1 MFNKLPILRS
11 LNSVKSMNLLL
22 EAQKIKQDIVQFRR
36 NFHMYPELG
45 MEEYRTAGIIEDTL
59 KSLGVETK
67 RIAGTGVIGLLRGK
81 SSGKTIALRADMDA
95 LPISDK
101 KKVSYTSKVPGK
113 MHACGHDSHSASLLG
128 AAMLLS
134 KYKNK
139 FNGNIK
145 FLFQPAEET
154 VGGALPMI
162 KEGALKNP
170 EVDAVFGLHVTADI
184 EVGKIGITYGKAY
197 AASDMFDVII
207 YGESC
212 HGAAP
217 HEGIDAIA
225 VGAQVVS
232 ALQNF
237 VSRNVD
243 PLDSAVVTI
252 GMFQGGY
259 ERNIIADRVKLSG
272 IIRTL
277 DPNSRKIACDR
288 VKKIILGVTEAL
300 GARATINFIPSYPSL
315 INDNSMTDM
324 VKSVAEEL
332 LGKDNVMVINKPTMG
347 AEDFSYFLENVNG
360 SFFKVGIKN
369 KEKGIVQPP
378 HSSLFDID
386 EDALPIA
393 AAMHTQIALKFLAE

>member
-1 MFNKLPILRS
+1 M
-11 LNSVKSMNLLL
+11 KSINLLL
-22 EAQKIKQDIVQFRR
+22 EAHKIKQDIVQLRR
-36 NFHMYPELG
+36 NFHMHPELG
-45 MEEYRTAGIIEDTL
+45 TEVYRTVDIVKDTL
-59 KSLGVETK
+59 KSLGIETK

-101 KKVSYTSKVPGK
+101 KKVSYASKVPGK
-113 MHACGHDSHSASLLG
+113 MHACGHDFHMASLLG
-128 AAMLLS
+128 AAILLS

-139 FNGNIK
+139 FNGNVK

-154 VGGALPMI
+154 IGGALPMI
-162 KEGALKNP
+162 EEGALKNP
-170 EVDAVFGLHVTADI
+170 EVSAVFGLHVDVDI
-184 EVGKIGITYGKAY
+184 EVGKIGIIYGKAY

-207 YGESC
+207 YGKGS

-217 HEGIDAIA
+217 HEGIDAIT

-237 VSRNVD
+237 VSRNVN

-252 GMFQGGY
+252 GIFQGGY
-259 ERNIIADRVKLSG
+259 QRNIIADRVKLSG

-277 DPNSRKIACDR
+277 DPNIREIACDR

-300 GARATINFIPSYPSL
+300 GAKANINFTPSYPSL
-315 INDNSMTDM
+315 INDNSMTDL
-324 VKSVAEEL
+324 VKSVAEGL
-332 LGKDNVMVINKPTMG
+332 LGKDNVIMVDKPSMG
-347 AEDFSYFLENVNG
+347 VEDFAYFLQNTAG
-360 SFFKVGIKN
+360 SFFKVGIRN
-369 KEKGIVQPP
+369 KEKGIVQPL

-386 EDALPIA
+386 EDALQIA
-393 AAMHTQIALKFLAE
+393 TAMYTQIVLKFLTD

>member
-1 MFNKLPILRS
+1 M
-11 LNSVKSMNLLL
+11 KSMNLLF
-22 EAQKIKQDIVQFRR
+22 EAQKIKQDIVQLRR

-45 MEEYRTAGIIEDTL
+45 MEEYRTVGIIEDTL
-59 KSLGVETK
+59 KSLGIETN
-67 RIAGTGVIGLLRGK
+67 RIAGTGLIGLLRGK
-81 SSGKTIALRADMDA
+81 GSGKTIALRADIDA

-101 KKVSYTSKVPGK
+101 KKVSYASKVPGK
-113 MHACGHDSHSASLLG
+113 MHACGHDAHTASLLG

-139 FNGNIK
+139 FNGNAK

-170 EVDAVFGLHVTADI
+170 EVDAVFGLHADPNI
-184 EVGKIGITYGKAY
+184 EVGKIGITYGKTN

-207 YGESC
+207 YGKSC

-217 HEGIDAIA
+217 HEGIDAIT

-243 PLDSAVVTI
+243 PLDSVVVTI
-252 GMFQGGY
+252 GIFQGGY
-259 ERNIIADRVKLSG
+259 QRNIIADRVKLSG

-277 DPNSRKIACDR
+277 DPNIRKIACDR

-300 GARATINFIPSYPSL
+300 GAKANINFTPSYPSL
-315 INDNSMTDM
+315 INDNSMTDL

-332 LGKDNVMVINKPTMG
+332 LGKDNVIVINKSTMG
-347 AEDFSYFLENVNG
+347 VEDFAYFLQNVSG
-360 SFFKVGIKN
+360 SFFKVGVKN
-369 KEKGIVQPP
+369 KEKGIVQPL

-386 EDALPIA
+386 EDVLPIA
-393 AAMHTQIALKFLAE
+393 TAMHTQIALKILTE

>member
-1 MFNKLPILRS
+1 M
-11 LNSVKSMNLLL
+11 KSMNLLF
-22 EAQKIKQDIVQFRR
+22 EAQKIKQDIVQLRR

-45 MEEYRTAGIIEDTL
+45 MEEYRTVGIIEDTL
-59 KSLGVETK
+59 KSLGIETN
-67 RIAGTGVIGLLRGK
+67 RIAGTGLIGLLRGK
-81 SSGKTIALRADMDA
+81 GSGKTIALRADIDA

-101 KKVSYTSKVPGK
+101 KKVSYASKVPGK
-113 MHACGHDSHSASLLG
+113 MHACGHDAHTASLLG

-139 FNGNIK
+139 FNGNVK

-170 EVDAVFGLHVTADI
+170 EVDAVFGLHADPNI
-184 EVGKIGITYGKAY
+184 EVGKIGITYGKTN

-207 YGESC
+207 YGKSC

-217 HEGIDAIA
+217 HEGIDAIT

-243 PLDSAVVTI
+243 PLDSVVVTI
-252 GMFQGGY
+252 GIFQGGY
-259 ERNIIADRVKLSG
+259 QRNIIADRVKLSG

-277 DPNSRKIACDR
+277 DPNIRKIACDR

-300 GARATINFIPSYPSL
+300 GAKANINFTPSYPSL
-315 INDNSMTDM
+315 INDNSMTDL

-332 LGKDNVMVINKPTMG
+332 LGKDNVIVINKSTMG
-347 AEDFSYFLENVNG
+347 VEDFAYFLQNVSG
-360 SFFKVGIKN
+360 SFFKVGVKN
-369 KEKGIVQPP
+369 KEKGIVQPL

-386 EDALPIA
+386 EDVLPIA
-393 AAMHTQIALKFLAE
+393 TAMHTQIALKILTE

>member
-1 MFNKLPILRS
+1 M
-11 LNSVKSMNLLL
+11 KSMNLLL
-22 EAQKIKQDIVQFRR
+22 EAQKIKKDIIQFRR
-36 NFHMYPELG
+36 NFHMHPELG
-45 MEEYRTAGIIEDTL
+45 LEEYRTAGIIEDTL
-59 KSLGVETK
+59 KSLGIKTK
-67 RIAGTGVIGLLRGK
+67 KIAGTGVIGLLKGK
-81 SSGKTIALRADMDA
+81 NPGKTIGLRADMDA
-95 LPISDK
+95 LPILEK
-101 KKVSYTSKVPGK
+101 NKVPYASKIPGK
-113 MHACGHDSHSASLLG
+113 MHACGHDAHTASLLG
-128 AAMLLS
+128 AAILLC

-170 EVDAVFGLHVTADI
+170 EVNAVFGLHVDEDI
-184 EVGKIGITYGKAY
+184 EVGKIGIIYGKAN

-207 YGESC
+207 YGKSS

-217 HEGIDAIA
+217 HKGIDAIA

-237 VSRNVD
+237 VSRNID

-252 GMFQGGY
+252 GVFQGGCAK
-259 ERNIIADRVKLSG
+259 NVIADKVKLSG

-277 DPNSRKIACDR
+277 DPNIRRIACKK

-300 GARATINFIPSYPSL
+300 GAKANVNFTPSYPSL
-315 INDNSMTDM
+315 INDNLMTDL

-332 LGKDNVMVINKPTMG
+332 LGKDNVIVINKPSMG
-347 AEDFSYFLENVNG
+347 TEDFAYFLQNING
-360 SFFKVGIKN
+360 AFYRVGVRN
-369 KEKGIVQPP
+369 EEKGIIQPA
-378 HSSLFDID
+378 HSGLFDID
-386 EDALPIA
+386 ENALPIA
-393 AAMHTQIALKFLAE
+393 TAMHTKIALKFLTE

>member
-1 MFNKLPILRS
+1 M
-11 LNSVKSMNLLL
+11 KSMNLLL

-36 NFHMYPELG
+36 NFHMHPELG
-45 MEEYRTAGIIEDTL
+45 MEEYRTVAIVEDIL
-59 KSLGVETK
+59 KSLGIETN
-67 RIAGTGVIGLLRGK
+67 RIAGTGLIGLLRGK

-95 LPISDK
+95 LPISERN
-101 KKVSYTSKVPGK
+101 KVCYASKIPGK
-113 MHACGHDSHSASLLG
+113 MHACGHDAHTASLLG
-128 AAMLLS
+128 AAILLS

-139 FNGNIK
+139 FNGNVK

-162 KEGALKNP
+162 KEGVLKNP
-170 EVDAVFGLHVTADI
+170 EVDAVFGLHVDVDI
-184 EVGKIGITYGKAY
+184 EVGKIGIRYGKTN

-207 YGESC
+207 YGKSC

-217 HEGIDAIA
+217 HEGIDAIT
-225 VGAQVVS
+225 VGVQVVS

-243 PLDSAVVTI
+243 PLDSVVVTI
-252 GMFQGGY
+252 GIFEGGY
-259 ERNIIADRVKLSG
+259 QRNIIADRVKLSG

-277 DPNSRKIACDR
+277 DPNIRKIACDR

-300 GARATINFIPSYPSL
+300 GAKANINFTPSYPSL
-315 INDNSMTDM
+315 INDNSMTDL

-332 LGKDNVMVINKPTMG
+332 LGKANVIVINKPTMG
-347 AEDFSYFLENVNG
+347 VEDFAYFLQNVSG
-360 SFFKVGIKN
+360 SFFKVGVKN
-369 KEKGIVQPP
+369 KEKGIVQPL

-386 EDALPIA
+386 EDVLPIA
-393 AAMHTQIALKFLAE
+393 TAMHTQIALKFLTE

>member
-1 MFNKLPILRS
+1 ME
-11 LNSVKSMNLLL
+11 SMNLLE

-36 NFHMYPELG
+36 NFHMHPELG
-45 MEEYRTAGIIEDTL
+45 MEEYRTVAIVEDIL
-59 KSLGVETK
+59 KSLGIETK

-81 SSGKTIALRADMDA
+81 GSGKTIALRADMDA
-95 LPISDK
+95 LPISERN
-101 KKVSYTSKVPGK
+101 KVCYASKIPSK
-113 MHACGHDSHSASLLG
+113 MHACGHDAHTASLLG

-139 FNGNIK
+139 FNGNVK

-162 KEGALKNP
+162 KEGVLKNP
-170 EVDAVFGLHVTADI
+170 EVDAVFGLHVDVDI
-184 EVGKIGITYGKAY
+184 EVGKIGIRYGKTN

-207 YGESC
+207 YGKSC

-217 HEGIDAIA
+217 HEGIDAIV

-243 PLDSAVVTI
+243 PLDSVVVTI
-252 GMFQGGY
+252 GIFEGGY
-259 ERNIIADRVKLSG
+259 QRNIIADRVKLSG

-277 DPNSRKIACDR
+277 DPNIRKIACDR

-300 GARATINFIPSYPSL
+300 GAKANINFTPSYPSL
-315 INDNSMTDM
+315 INDNSMTDL

-332 LGKDNVMVINKPTMG
+332 LGKANVIVINKPTMG
-347 AEDFSYFLENVNG
+347 VEDFAYFLQNVSG
-360 SFFKVGIKN
+360 SFFRVGVKN
-369 KEKGIVQPP
+369 KEKGITQPA

-393 AAMHTQIALKFLAE
+393 TAMHTQIALKFLTE

>member
-1 MFNKLPILRS
+1 M
-11 LNSVKSMNLLL
+11 KSMNLLL
-22 EAQKIKQDIVQFRR
+22 EAQKIKKDIIQFRR

-45 MEEYRTAGIIEDTL
+45 LEEYRTVGIIEDTL
-59 KSLGVETK
+59 RSLGVETK
-67 RIAGTGVIGLLRGK
+67 RIAGTGVIGLLKGK

-95 LPISDK
+95 LPISEK
-101 KKVSYTSKVPGK
+101 NKVPYASKIPGK
-113 MHACGHDSHSASLLG
+113 MHACGHDAHTASLLG
-128 AAMLLS
+128 AAILLS

-170 EVDAVFGLHVTADI
+170 EVNAVFGLHVDGSI
-184 EVGKIGITYGKAY
+184 EIGKIGIIYGKAG

-207 YGESC
+207 YGKSS

-217 HEGIDAIA
+217 HKGIDAIA

-237 VSRNVD
+237 VSRNID
-243 PLDSAVVTI
+243 PLDSVVVTI
-252 GMFQGGY
+252 GVFQGGCAK
-259 ERNIIADRVKLSG
+259 NVIADRVKLSG

-277 DPNSRKIACDR
+277 DPNIQRIACKK
-288 VKKIILGVTEAL
+288 VKKIILGVTEAF
-300 GARATINFIPSYPSL
+300 GAKANVNFTPSYPSL
-315 INDNSMTDM
+315 INDNLMTDL

-332 LGKDNVMVINKPTMG
+332 LGKDNVIAINKPSMG
-347 AEDFSYFLENVNG
+347 VEDFAYFLQNING
-360 SFFKVGIKN
+360 AFYYVGVKN
-369 KEKGIVQPP
+369 EEKGIIQPA
-378 HSSLFDID
+378 HSGLFDID
-386 EDALPIA
+386 ENALPIA
-393 AAMHTQIALKFLAE
+393 TAMHTKIALKFLTE

>member
-1 MFNKLPILRS
+1 M
-11 LNSVKSMNLLL
+11 KSINMHF
-22 EAQKIKQDIVQFRR
+22 EAQKIKQDLVQFRR
-36 NFHMYPELG
+36 NFHMHPELG

-59 KSLGVETK
+59 KSLGIETK

-81 SSGKTIALRADMDA
+81 NTGKTVALRADMDA

-101 KKVSYTSKVPGK
+101 KKVSYASKIPGK
-113 MHACGHDSHSASLLG
+113 MHACGHDFHSASLLG

-134 KYKNK
+134 KHKDK

-184 EVGKIGITYGKAY
+184 EVGKIGIIYGKAY
-197 AASDMFDVII
+197 AASDMFDVVI

-217 HEGIDAIA
+217 HEGIDAIT

-277 DPNSRKIACDR
+277 DPNSRKIACGR
-288 VKKIILGVTEAL
+288 VKKIISGVTEAL
-300 GARATINFIPSYPSL
+300 GARATINFMPSYPSL
-315 INDNSMTDM
+315 INDHTMTDL

-332 LGKDNVMVINKPTMG
+332 LGKDNVIVINKPAMG
-347 AEDFSYFLENVNG
+347 AEDFAYFLQNVNG

-369 KEKGIVQPP
+369 KEKGIVQPA

-393 AAMHTQIALKFLAE
+393 AAMHTQIALNFLVD

>member
-1 MFNKLPILRS
+1 M
-11 LNSVKSMNLLL
+11 KSMNLLF
-22 EAQKIKQDIVQFRR
+22 EAQKIKQDIVLLRR

-45 MEEYRTAGIIEDTL
+45 MEEYRTVGIIEDTL
-59 KSLGVETK
+59 KSLGIETN
-67 RIAGTGVIGLLRGK
+67 RIAGTGLIGLLRGK
-81 SSGKTIALRADMDA
+81 GSGKTIALRADIDA

-101 KKVSYTSKVPGK
+101 KKVSYASKVPGK
-113 MHACGHDSHSASLLG
+113 MHACGHDAHTASLLG

-139 FNGNIK
+139 FNGNVK

-170 EVDAVFGLHVTADI
+170 EVDAVFGLHADPNI
-184 EVGKIGITYGKAY
+184 EVGKIGITYGKTN

-207 YGESC
+207 YGKSC

-217 HEGIDAIA
+217 HEGIDAIT

-243 PLDSAVVTI
+243 PLDSVVVTI
-252 GMFQGGY
+252 GIFQGGY
-259 ERNIIADRVKLSG
+259 QRNIIADRVKLSG

-277 DPNSRKIACDR
+277 DPNIRKIACDR

-300 GARATINFIPSYPSL
+300 GAKANINFTPSYPSL
-315 INDNSMTDM
+315 INDNSMTDL

-332 LGKDNVMVINKPTMG
+332 LGKDNVIVINKSTMG
-347 AEDFSYFLENVNG
+347 VEDFAYFLQNVSG
-360 SFFKVGIKN
+360 SFFKVGVKN
-369 KEKGIVQPP
+369 KEKGIVQPL

-386 EDALPIA
+386 EDVLPIA
-393 AAMHTQIALKFLAE
+393 TAMHTQIALKILTE

>member
-1 MFNKLPILRS
+1 ME
-11 LNSVKSMNLLL
+11 SMNLLE

-36 NFHMYPELG
+36 NFHMHPELG
-45 MEEYRTAGIIEDTL
+45 MEEYRTVAIVEDML
-59 KSLGVETK
+59 KSLGIETK

-81 SSGKTIALRADMDA
+81 GSGKTIALRADMDA
-95 LPISDK
+95 LPISERN
-101 KKVSYTSKVPGK
+101 KVCYASKIPSK
-113 MHACGHDSHSASLLG
+113 MHACGHDAHTASLLG

-139 FNGNIK
+139 FNGNVK

-162 KEGALKNP
+162 KEGVLKNP
-170 EVDAVFGLHVTADI
+170 EVDAVFGLHVDVDI
-184 EVGKIGITYGKAY
+184 EVGKIGIRYGKTN

-207 YGESC
+207 YGKSC

-217 HEGIDAIA
+217 HEGIDAIT
-225 VGAQVVS
+225 VGVQVVS

-243 PLDSAVVTI
+243 PLDSVVVTI
-252 GMFQGGY
+252 GIFEGGY
-259 ERNIIADRVKLSG
+259 QRNIIADRVKLSG

-277 DPNSRKIACDR
+277 DPNIRKVSCER
-288 VKKIILGVTEAL
+288 VKKIILGVTEAF
-300 GARATINFIPSYPSL
+300 GAKANINFTPSYPSL
-315 INDNSMTDM
+315 INDNSMTDL

-332 LGKDNVMVINKPTMG
+332 LGKANVIVINKPTMG
-347 AEDFSYFLENVNG
+347 VEDFAYFLQNVSG
-360 SFFKVGIKN
+360 SFFRVGVKN
-369 KEKGIVQPP
+369 KEKGIVQPA

-393 AAMHTQIALKFLAE
+393 TAMHTQITLKFLTE

>member
-1 MFNKLPILRS
+1 M
-11 LNSVKSMNLLL
+11 KSINLLL
-22 EAQKIKQDIVQFRR
+22 EAQKIKQDIVQLRR
-36 NFHMYPELG
+36 NFHMHPELG
-45 MEEYRTAGIIEDTL
+45 TEVYRTVDIVKDTL
-59 KSLGVETK
+59 KSLGIETK

-101 KKVSYTSKVPGK
+101 KKVSYASKVPGK
-113 MHACGHDSHSASLLG
+113 MHACGHGSHIASLLG
-128 AAMLLS
+128 AAMLLI

-139 FNGNIK
+139 FNGNVK

-170 EVDAVFGLHVTADI
+170 EVDAVFGLHVALDI
-184 EVGKIGITYGKAY
+184 EVGKIGITYGKTY

-217 HEGIDAIA
+217 HEGIDAIT

-252 GMFQGGY
+252 GIFQGGY
-259 ERNIIADRVKLSG
+259 QRNIIADRVKLSG

-277 DPNSRKIACDR
+277 DPNIREIAYDR

-300 GARATINFIPSYPSL
+300 GAKANINFTPSYPSL
-315 INDNSMTDM
+315 INDNSMTDL

-332 LGKDNVMVINKPTMG
+332 LGKDNVIVINKPTMG
-347 AEDFSYFLENVNG
+347 VEDFAYFLQNVRG
-360 SFFKVGIKN
+360 SFFNVGVRN
-369 KEKGIVQPP
+369 EEKGIVQPL
-378 HSSLFDID
+378 HSNLFDID
-386 EDALPIA
+386 EDVLPIA
-393 AAMHTQIALKFLAE
+393 TAMHKQIALKFLTE

>member
-1 MFNKLPILRS
+1 M
-11 LNSVKSMNLLL
+11 KSINLIE

-36 NFHMYPELG
+36 NFHMHPELG
-45 MEEYRTAGIIEDTL
+45 MEEYRTVGIIEDML
-59 KSLGVETK
+59 KSLGIETK
-67 RIAGTGVIGLLRGK
+67 RIAGTGLIGLLRGK
-81 SSGKTIALRADMDA
+81 GPGKTIALRADMDA
-95 LPISDK
+95 LPISERN
-101 KKVSYTSKVPGK
+101 KVCYASKIPSK
-113 MHACGHDSHSASLLG
+113 MHACGHDAHTASLLG

-134 KYKNK
+134 KYKDK
-139 FNGNIK
+139 FNGNVK

-170 EVDAVFGLHVTADI
+170 EVDAVFGLHVNADI
-184 EVGKIGITYGKAY
+184 EVGKIGISYGKTN

-207 YGESC
+207 YGKSC

-217 HEGIDAIA
+217 HEGIDAIT

-237 VSRNVD
+237 VSRNID
-243 PLDSAVVTI
+243 PLDSVVVTI
-252 GMFQGGY
+252 GEFQGGCAK
-259 ERNIIADRVKLSG
+259 NVIADKVKLSG

-277 DPNSRKIACDR
+277 DPNTRKIACEK

-300 GARATINFIPSYPSL
+300 GAKANINFIPSYPSL
-315 INDNSMTDM
+315 INNNLMTDL

-332 LGKDNVMVINKPTMG
+332 LGKDNVIVIDKPTMG
-347 AEDFSYFLENVNG
+347 VEDFAYFLQSTAG
-360 SFFKVGIKN
+360 SFFKVGVRN
-369 KEKGIVQPP
+369 KGKAIVQPL

-393 AAMHTQIALKFLAE
+393 TAMHTQIVLKILTERL